1 MEENISP
8 HLVTPAALPNGRRVC
23 VQTSQVQVRPRLSTM
38 DFLSRSPHLPCY
50 LYNIWSHAKLLKGPW
65 ATLIKPDLVSSALA
79 VFTALARRAYP
90 IKLSRRPLPASSRRA
105 LVRWPRTLAT
115 EHFPPPHRPLRPLP
129 PPARPAFFCT
139 MSESQSWWS
148 GPPPADDSPGNT
160 QTFES
165 QPLDNDA
172 LAEIQDEKLLTRRV
186 HVLGLGSIGTLVAH
200 SLKCLPNP
208 PPVTLMLHRPEMH
221 EKFKQNGR
229 LIRLIN
235 KQSEVNDEQTG
246 YDLDLLQATEDGQP
260 YWTFEPHAPFGHPE
274 NPIEPAETL
283 PSEEIF
289 ISTLVAAVKGPATV
303 SAMRSIKH
311 RVDSRSTICFMQNG
325 LGQIDELN
333 REVFT
338 DPETRPTY
346 MLGIVSHG
354 CYMSGQFTVMHA
366 GFGTIALGIHRDLD
380 RYPLPRESS
389 MPNLDRLSLDEKKMY
404 FPTDKDLFSSLSSRY
419 LLRTLTRSPVLACA
433 AFPYLDLLQLQ
444 LEKLSA
450 NAIMNPLT
458 ALLNIPNGALLHNGH
473 LSVVQRL
480 LLAEISL
487 VIRSLPE
494 LKGIP
499 NVRKRFSA
507 SRLEHLLLGITSRTA
522 RNSSSMREDV
532 RFAKETEIDY
542 INGYIV
548 RRGEEQGI
556 KCALN
561 YMLMHL
567 IKGKSLTQINAE
579 GVGLPY
585 GVARVQAR
593 PSSAGIVTLD
603 DQSIPARGDVQ

>member
-1 MEENISP
+1 
-8 HLVTPAALPNGRRVC
+8 
-23 VQTSQVQVRPRLSTM
+23 
-38 DFLSRSPHLPCY
+38 
-50 LYNIWSHAKLLKGPW
+50 
-65 ATLIKPDLVSSALA
+65 
-79 VFTALARRAYP
+79 
-90 IKLSRRPLPASSRRA
+90 
-105 LVRWPRTLAT
+105 
-115 EHFPPPHRPLRPLP
+115 
-129 PPARPAFFCT
+129 
-139 MSESQSWWS
+139 MSESRSWWS
-148 GPPPADDSPGNT
+148 GPPPVDDSPSNT

-165 QPLDNDA
+165 QPLPSDA
-172 LAEIQDEKLLTRRV
+172 LDEIEEEKLLTRRV
-186 HVLGLGSIGTLVAH
+186 HVIGLGSIGTLVAH

-208 PPVTLMLHRPEMH
+208 PPVTLMLHRSDMYER
-221 EKFKQNGR
+221 FKQSGR
-229 LIRLIN
+229 IIRLIN

-246 YDLDLLQATEDGQP
+246 YDLDVLQADG
-260 YWTFEPHAPFGHPE
+260 YWDYDADAPLGF
-274 NPIEPAETL
+274 PAYPRQLDETL
-283 PSEEIF
+283 PTGETF
-289 ISTLVAAVKGPATV
+289 IWTLVAAVKSTATV
-303 SAMRSIKH
+303 TAMRSIKH

-346 MLGIVSHG
+346 MLGVISHG
-354 CYMSGQFTVMHA
+354 CHMRGHFTVMHA
-366 GFGTIALGIHRDLD
+366 GFGTVALGIHRDPD
-380 RYPLPRESS
+380 RYPFPRQSS
-389 MPNLDRLSLDEKKMY
+389 MPDLDQLSLDEKRIY
-404 FPTDKDLFSSLSSRY
+404 FPTDKDLFSNLSSRY

-450 NAIMNPLT
+450 NAIINPLT
-458 ALLNIPNGALLHNGH
+458 ALLNVPNGALLHNGN

-499 NVRKRFSA
+499 NVRNRFSA
-507 SRLEHLLLGITSRTA
+507 TRLEHLLLGITARTA
-522 RNSSSMREDV
+522 QNSSSMREDA
-532 RFAKETEIDY
+532 RYAQPTEIDY

-567 IKGKSLTQINAE
+567 IKGKTLTQLNAATPA
-579 GVGLPY
+579 VPY
-585 GVARVQAR
+585 GTVRVEARE
-593 PSSAGIVTLD
+593 SSAGMVTLD
-603 DQSIPARGDVQ
+603 DHSIPARGDVQ

>member
-1 MEENISP
+1 
-8 HLVTPAALPNGRRVC
+8 
-23 VQTSQVQVRPRLSTM
+23 
-38 DFLSRSPHLPCY
+38 
-50 LYNIWSHAKLLKGPW
+50 
-65 ATLIKPDLVSSALA
+65 
-79 VFTALARRAYP
+79 
-90 IKLSRRPLPASSRRA
+90 
-105 LVRWPRTLAT
+105 
-115 EHFPPPHRPLRPLP
+115 
-129 PPARPAFFCT
+129 

-148 GPPPADDSPGNT
+148 GSPPADDSPGNT

-246 YDLDLLQATEDGQP
+246 YDLDLLQAAEDGQP
-260 YWTFEPHAPFGHPE
+260 YWKFEPHAAFGHPE

-366 GFGTIALGIHRDLD
+366 GFGTIALGIHRDPD
-380 RYPLPRESS
+380 RYPLPRQSS
-389 MPNLDRLSLDEKKMY
+389 MPNLDQLSLDEKKMY

-507 SRLEHLLLGITSRTA
+507 SRLEHLLLGVTSRTA
-522 RNSSSMREDV
+522 QNSSSMREDV

-567 IKGKSLTQINAE
+567 IKGKTLTQINAE